1 VNFSVYEFTQ
11 SLVSGILVGGAFALL
26 GVGFSLTWGV
36 TRVINVAHAAF
47 AVLAAYLAYWSTK
60 SYGIDPILSLLYIVP
75 LFFILGI
82 LFHELFIKPTARR
95 TRDLGLASMV
105 LTFGLGAAL
114 ENGMAWVWTPDP
126 RVLNT
131 SYLGKA
137 LLVGPIAFS
146 YGPMIAFALAAVTLA
161 ALYAF
166 LHRTYTGKAVRAVWQ
181 DREGAALAGVNLGR
195 VTSLTYGAAMVTAG
209 VAGVAMALMYT
220 FDPATNFAWMIYVFL
235 VVIFGGV
242 GSVLGAALAGL
253 LIGLIL
259 GISGVFIPLTWVNM
273 VLFVFLIV
281 LLWVRPSGLMRR

>member
-1 VNFSVYEFTQ
+1 VSFSVYEFMQ

-36 TRVINVAHAAF
+36 TRVINVAHTAF
-47 AVLAAYLAYWSTK
+47 AVLAAYLAYWGTK
-60 SYGIDPILSLLYIVP
+60 LYGIDPVLSLVFIVP
-75 LFFILGI
+75 LFFLLGI
-82 LFHELFIKPTARR
+82 LFHETLIKPIAHR

-114 ENGMAWVWTPDP
+114 ENGMAWIWTPDP
-126 RVLNT
+126 RVLGT
-131 SYLGKA
+131 AYVGKA
-137 LLVGPIAFS
+137 LLVGSIALS
-146 YGPMIAFALAAVTLA
+146 YGPLIAFALAVVTLA

-195 VTSLTYGAAMVTAG
+195 VTRLTYGVSMITAG

-220 FDPATNFAWMIYVFL
+220 FDPTTNFAWMIYAFL

-253 LIGLIL
+253 MIGLIL
-259 GISGVFIPLTWVNM
+259 GVSGVFIPLTWVNL

-281 LLWVRPSGLMRR
+281 LLLVRPSGLLRR

>member
-1 VNFSVYEFTQ
+1 MPFSVYEFTQ

-47 AVLAAYLAYWSTK
+47 AVLAAYIAYWATK
-60 SYGIDPILSLLYIVP
+60 SYSIDPILSLVFIVP
-75 LFFILGI
+75 FFFVLGI
-82 LFHELFIKPTARR
+82 LFHELLIKQIARR
-95 TRDLGLASMV
+95 ARDLALASMV

-114 ENGMAWVWTPDP
+114 ENSMAWVWTPDP

-131 SYLGKA
+131 SYVGHA
-137 LLVGPIAFS
+137 LFIGPIAFS
-146 YGPMIAFALAAVTLA
+146 YGPVIAFTLAAITLA
-161 ALYAF
+161 ALYTF

-181 DREGAALAGVNLGR
+181 DQEGAALAGVNLGR
-195 VTSLTYGAAMVTAG
+195 VTSITYGASMVTAG

-220 FDPATNFAWMIYVFL
+220 FDPATNFSWMIYVFL

-273 VLFVFLIV
+273 VLFVFLIA
-281 LLWVRPSGLMRR
+281 LLWVRPSGLLRR